1 LRDLNDLSFFAA
13 VVAHGGFSAAARAL
27 NLPKSRISRRI
38 TALETQLGVRLIE
51 RSTRRFSV
59 TEVGRDVYRHARAA
73 IAEADSIEEVA
84 HRMKGEPQGLVR
96 ISVPQGMEQ
105 TLAPGLPKLLVRYP
119 RLRVQMIVLNR
130 RVDLIDEG
138 IDVAVR
144 VRAALDTDQDLQVKI
159 IGRTRRVLVASPV
172 FLATHTAPS
181 APQEIPSLPTISH
194 TERPGLDRWS
204 LYDAEQHEEIVAHEP
219 RLAASEHST
228 LMRATLDG
236 MGVAFLPELFCRDAL
251 RDGTLAR
258 VLPEWSSRE
267 EISHIVFTSRRG
279 LLPGVRAVIDFAAE
293 ALDPQWRPGKGERPQ
308 ST

>member
-1 LRDLNDLSFFAA
+1 MRDLNDLNFFAA
-13 VVAHGGFSAAARAL
+13 VVSHGGFSAAARAL
-27 NLPKSRISRRI
+27 NLPKSRISRRVS
-38 TALETQLGVRLIE
+38 ALEAELGVRLIE
-51 RSTRRFSV
+51 RSTRRFNV
-59 TEVGRDVYRHARAA
+59 TELGRDIYRHARAA
-73 IAEADSIEEVA
+73 IAEAESIQEVA

-96 ISVPQGMEQ
+96 ISVPQGLEQ
-105 TLAPGLPKLLVRYP
+105 TLAPGLPILLERYP
-119 RLRVQMIVLNR
+119 RLRVQIIVLNR
-130 RVDLIDEG
+130 RVDLIEEG

-159 IGRTRRVLVASPV
+159 IGRTRRILVASPA
-172 FLATHTAPS
+172 FLSAHPAPA

-204 LYDAEQHEEIVAHEP
+204 LFDAENREEVVAHEP

-236 MGVAFLPELFCRDAL
+236 MGMAYLPELYCRDGL
-251 RDGTLAR
+251 RDGMLVR
-258 VLPEWSSRE
+258 VLPEWSGRE

-293 ALDPQWRPGKGERPQ
+293 ALDPQWRRDG
-308 ST
+308 